1 MSSYID
7 APRYLV
13 ERYPDAVAFDVVGC
27 CMEPDFFEGE
37 ILIVSPSAKV
47 EPGRAAAFDYG
58 ARMPNLARV
67 ERVEPGY
74 IVLRNNQGRPYY
86 VRPNAIIGVVVGVA

>member
-1 MSSYID
+1 MSRYID

-13 ERYPDAVAFDVVGC
+13 ERYPDAVAFDVVGR
-27 CMEPDFFEGE
+27 CMEPDFMEGE
-37 ILIVSPSAKV
+37 TLIVSPSEKV

-67 ERVEPGY
+67 ERVERGY
-74 IVLRNNQGRPYY
+74 IVLRNNLGRAYY
-86 VRPNAIIGVVVGVA
+86 VGPDSIMGIVVGVV